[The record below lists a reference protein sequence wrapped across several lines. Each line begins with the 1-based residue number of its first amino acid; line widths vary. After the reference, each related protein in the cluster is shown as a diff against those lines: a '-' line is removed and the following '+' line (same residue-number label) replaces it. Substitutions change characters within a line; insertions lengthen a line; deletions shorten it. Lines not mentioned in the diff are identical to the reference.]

1 MNIVRALDVALP
13 ELPERLV
20 RQTLPRLD
28 PTVIS
33 KEHIENGQAVVL
45 VKKPG
50 TDTVFRFIPS
60 QWQLVKMF
68 DGERSFAA
76 ICELYRQQ
84 VGAEIAEDDVR
95 ELASYLQTNTQLL
108 YKTPLEQNI
117 LLQQELRTSRG
128 KRSRFKIKDFSDITI
143 KVWNNADVYISWLYP
158 KLRFMFTEW
167 FVWTSLAMFALMA
180 WMWADRFGE
189 IWSDSFAFYNFTA
202 KSGTDL
208 MEFWILFAAMAL
220 IHETAH
226 GLAGKHFG
234 ARIESIGF
242 SLMYFAPSFFCNAT
256 QVWVLAGKWA
266 RIATA
271 IAGIWLDLVV
281 CFFASVLWWT
291 TTTGMAAH
299 DWAYKI
305 MMVTGIGVSLLNL
318 NPLIKLDGY
327 LIFSELVHE
336 PGLKEDSTKYLSAW
350 LRKTIV
356 RLPAEVPY
364 VPRKKR
370 LFYVIYAVLS
380 GLYSYTLLSFLMV
393 ITYHILLKYT
403 AEWAFAPALVIGYWI
418 FRSRVHLGVKF
429 MKTVYLDKR
438 ERLQVWF
445 TKTRMTAVVAA
456 AMLLLLMP
464 VWPQFVKGPFLLE
477 GYSRVPLRATV
488 PGTITAVYVREGD
501 QVKPGTPLLQM
512 RNLQL
517 ESERAAS
524 EQDRVVARAKATQ
537 ALLRYD
543 DVAAREQ
550 QRREAEEDFDVLS
563 RKAARLSVASPIL
576 GVVVTPHP
584 GDLVGTST
592 EAGDSLLEIVDQRE
606 VRVRIFIPEFAM
618 RDIHLG
624 SPVRLQVSG
633 RFSLLSGRLTSVS
646 PNAVLAPAGL
656 VPREQLQGIN
666 PPHYYTGILSLAND
680 GSLRDGM
687 SGTAKIF
694 VRKQSLAA
702 IAWRFT
708 RDLFDRKV
716 W

>member
-20 RQTLPRLD
+20 RQNPPKLD
-28 PTVIS
+28 PTLIS

-60 QWQLVKMF
+60 QWQLVQMF
-68 DGERSFAA
+68 DGERSYAG
-76 ICELYRQQ
+76 ICDLYRQQ
-84 VGAEIAEDDVR
+84 VGTEIAEDDVR
-95 ELASYLQTNTQLL
+95 DLASYLQTNTQLL

-117 LLQQELRTSRG
+117 LLQQELRSSRQ

-167 FVWTSLAMFALMA
+167 FVWTSLGMFVLMA

-202 KSGTDL
+202 KTGTDL
-208 MEFWILFAAMAL
+208 LEFWLLFAAMAL

-281 CFFASVLWWT
+281 CFFATVLWWAT
-291 TTTGMAAH
+291 ATGMVAH
-299 DWAYKI
+299 DWAYKV

-336 PGLKEDSTKYLSAW
+336 PGLKEDSTQYLSAW
-350 LRKTIV
+350 V
-356 RLPAEVPY
+356 RRSIFLLPVEVPY
-364 VPRKKR
+364 VPGRKR
-370 LFYVIYAVLS
+370 PFSVIYAILS

-403 AEWAFAPALVIGYWI
+403 TEWAFAPALAIGYWI

-429 MKTVYLDKR
+429 MKAVYLDKR
-438 ERLQVWF
+438 ESLQAWF
-445 TKTRMTAVVAA
+445 TKSRIAAVVTAA
-456 AMLLLLMP
+456 VLLLFLP
-464 VWPQFVKGPFLLE
+464 IWPQFVKGPFVLE
-477 GYSRVPLRATV
+477 AFNRVPLCAAV
-488 PGTITAVYVREGD
+488 PGIITAVYAQEGD
-501 QVKPGTPLLQM
+501 HVKAGAPLLQM

-517 ESERAAS
+517 ESDRAAA
-524 EQDRVVARAKATQ
+524 EQDRVIAGARATQ
-537 ALLRYD
+537 AMMRYD
-543 DVAAREQ
+543 NVVATEQ
-550 QRREAEEDFDVLS
+550 QRWQAEENFHILS
-563 RKAARLSVASPIL
+563 GKAALLNVSSPIF
-576 GVVVTPHP
+576 GVVVTARPA
-584 GDLVGTST
+584 DLVGASA
-592 EAGDSLLEIVDQRE
+592 EAGDPLLEIVDSSQLRA
-606 VRVRIFIPEFAM
+606 RIFIPAFAM
-618 RDIHLG
+618 RDIRLD
-624 SPVRLQVSG
+624 SPVRLQVTG
-633 RFSLLSGRLTSVS
+633 RFNLLNGRLSLVPPS
-646 PNAVLAPAGL
+646 AALAPAGL

-666 PPHYYTGILSLAND
+666 PPRYYAGIVLLAND

-687 SGTAKIF
+687 TGTAKIF
-694 VRKQSLAA
+694 VRKQSIAA
-702 IAWRFT
+702 LIWRFT
-708 RDLFDRKV
+708 RDLLERKV